1 MRVVTTTLGL
11 GLVAAVFA
19 SPAAALTI
27 TNNDSDKVTIN
38 VIVDGKGTEQSIEPG
53 ASVEPVCEKG
63 CVVELD
69 SGDQYELKGD
79 EEASI
84 EGGILFFDAAPE
96 VPESEYPNV
105 DVPDPDQP
113 APDANAPGGQ
123 PQDQ

>member
-1 MRVVTTTLGL
+1 MRVVTIFGL
-11 GLVAAVFA
+11 SLVAAFFA

-27 TNNDSDKVTIN
+27 TNNDPDKVTIN
-38 VIVDGKGTEQSIEPG
+38 VIVDGKGTEQSIAPS
-53 ASVEPVCEKG
+53 ASVEPACEKG
-63 CVVELD
+63 CVIELD
-69 SGDQYELKGD
+69 SGDQYEMKGD

-113 APDANAPGGQ
+113 APDAGAPAEA
-123 PQDQ
+123 PQDE

>member
-1 MRVVTTTLGL
+1 MRVVTTILGL
-11 GLVAAVFA
+11 GLVAAAFA

-38 VIVDGKGTEQSIEPG
+38 VIVDGKGAEQSIEPG
-53 ASVEPVCEKG
+53 TSVEPACEKG
-63 CVVELD
+63 CVIELD
-69 SGDQYELKGD
+69 SGDQYEMKGD

>member
-1 MRVVTTTLGL
+1 MRVVNILGL
-11 GLVAAVFA
+11 GVVAAVFA

-27 TNNDSDKVTIN
+27 TNNDPDKVTIN

-53 ASVEPVCEKG
+53 ASVEPACEKG
-63 CVVELD
+63 CVIELD
-69 SGDQYELKGD
+69 SGDQYEVKGD

-84 EGGILFFDAAPE
+84 EGGVLFFDVLPE

-113 APDANAPGGQ
+113 APDAGAPAEA
-123 PQDQ
+123 PQDE